1 MKNIGIKQQSS
12 GKGLGVKQ
20 LSSGKGLGVKG
31 IYFKNNMIM
40 PKGEPLQITGII
52 NKSNTSATEFMSKG
66 LKGRLTK

>member
-1 MKNIGIKQQSS
+1 MKNLGLKQQST

-31 IYFKNNMIM
+31 VYFRNNMIM

-52 NKSNTSATEFMSKG
+52 NKSNTAGSEFMAKG
-66 LKGRLTK
+66 LKGKMTK

>member
-12 GKGLGVKQ
+12 GKGLGVKHHTA
-20 LSSGKGLGVKG
+20 LKGLGVKG

-52 NKSNTSATEFMSKG
+52 NKSNTAGSDFMAKG
-66 LKGRLTK
+66 LGRMTK